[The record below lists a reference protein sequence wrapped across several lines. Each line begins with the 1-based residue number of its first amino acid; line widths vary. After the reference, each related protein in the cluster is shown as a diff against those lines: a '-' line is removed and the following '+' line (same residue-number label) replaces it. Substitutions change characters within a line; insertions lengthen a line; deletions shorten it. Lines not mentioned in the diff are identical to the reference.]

1 MARGL
6 RLLTLACLLLTFGCG
21 GGGSDNAALH
31 PWPATIAATEAPRGG
46 PPSPPSLPAF
56 DPQALT
62 RVVTAGPLSEDV
74 PVYTLEL
81 SQGWNMVSLPV
92 VQVTSAVLGAGIH
105 PTAFAWDP
113 GAGNYDPVELGTPAS
128 LNAGTGTRRGLWVY
142 SSQASELQVTGTPNS
157 GYGPDIYADL
167 HSGWNLLGVPYL
179 DSRPFSETQVRGAS
193 GQILF
198 LAQAAGLEVA
208 PTDPAILMYGY
219 GFVYDGSDYDSVGL
233 NNPENSFA
241 FGQAMWVYV
250 HGDGTRLWYQI
261 PAPPTPDVTFRAT
274 LEEGATLVAV
284 DQEGNLFTG
293 KSASEPSPSPS
304 PMLRLTLE
312 DEGPGPQILALP
324 AGATYRFYVMMGG
337 GIYPLYEGEVNRFQV
352 NDSLDFDFGTLDLV
366 EGRAVPQNPPTSGGG
381 VVGDGEDHTAPSFED
396 PGLVG
401 QTLDVLLES
410 GAKALNARSFLL
422 ARAYL
427 GAAHRL
433 AGDTQSQEA
442 DAARFLF
449 ALARV
454 VAMGQEYYSDG
465 VDDGLNDLGDFLDAA
480 GFDLAYRSDG
490 NNLVP
495 PATFPATT
503 PTGEQARVFLAT
515 RMRSELEAALRE
527 LDLISPSFQ
536 YRVNVQGGMLAP
548 NGYEVDYGDVLAVR
562 AACRGG
568 LAGVLL
574 LASYDLGG
582 NFTDQLNAGIL
593 TIESFLAA
601 FPTAL
606 NHKDV
611 TLPALAGQHLDQ
623 ALVDLAAAFDHIV
636 AEEDPQEDDLLN
648 TPDLLKVQE
657 YRGRVDTWRQAL
669 RQATEVQDPEGNTAT
684 VELARL
690 FDADGLALRPF
701 LCPYDGDEP
710 AGPFQGHPFGD
721 VYHGFTPGGPMD
733 PNFDGNEDGL
743 PDLLSTGE
751 PSLVAR
757 WQDVAPAGQ
766 VVQAL
771 ARSADGNTIFAL
783 CGNNGIPRSVSV
795 VTAAGAVT
803 GGWSLPWPVATPSSW
818 GYQSDLAVDPDGNVT
833 VLASWYSLYPENA
846 RRREFCRYTPT
857 GTLLERGNCMSPVP
871 GLTGEVLSSLSEGLS
886 HGVGVDPSGRAWTWG
901 YNWYGQLGDGTS
913 RSNEVARPI
922 PGFTGVAAAAAGRF
936 HTLLL
941 KGDGTVWACGQ
952 NGGGQLGNGTYI
964 GQPVPVQVQGLSGV
978 AALAA
983 GFNHSLALKQDGTVW
998 AWGENGGR
1006 LGDGTTTSRSTPVQ
1020 MYGLSEV
1027 EALAAGDSHSL
1038 ALKRDGTVWACGSN
1052 RYGELGDGT
1061 TTDRLTPVQVQGL
1074 ANMTDIA
1081 AAPNVSLAMDA
1092 LGQGFGW
1099 GRNDDRRLALDLA
1112 ADPQPLPVELF
1123 SAPGGR
1129 IVGGGRLLVQLADG
1143 ALWRLGIEA
1152 LFPLGNDRVSGA
1164 PPTSLVCLGE
1174 GRFLALV
1181 GDHLE
1186 ICDASGICIWSAGSR
1201 GNGAGQFDN
1210 PSGMDLGPDGA
1221 IHVSDAGNNRFQ
1233 RFSPE
1238 GQFLGS
1244 FPATG
1249 AYDLDVD
1256 STGRLY
1262 GRAPSGHVIRFSSQG
1277 KPMNR
1282 WLLEGSTGGG
1292 VETLPGHV
1300 SLYGAGRDIL
1310 KYSFP
1315 YAP

>member
-293 KSASEPSPSPS
+293 KPASEPSPSPS

-515 RMRSELEAALRE
+515 RVRSELEAALRE

-669 RQATEVQDPEGNTAT
+669 RQATEVQDPEGNTAI
-684 VELARL
+684 VELARF

-733 PNFDGNEDGL
+733 PNFDGDEDGL

-757 WQDVAPAGQ
+757 WSGLAPKNLT
-766 VVQAL
+766 VKAL
-771 ARSADGNTIFAL
+771 ARSADRN
-783 CGNNGIPRSVSV
+783 
-795 VTAAGAVT
+795 AVYVLWCADSGSKPERVDAYNLQGHLLDSWPAPSCEL
-803 GGWSLPWPVATPSSW
+803 GGYV
-818 GYQSDLAVDPDGNVT
+818 YYRDIDMDVDSAGNVT
-833 VLASWYSLYPENA
+833 LMASIMHDPPESGWSNGIYYRRLSPQGAVLAQRDAVGVNWEELPVRIA
-846 RRREFCRYTPT
+846 VLPDGRVLA
-857 GTLLERGNCMSPVP
+857 TLLN
-871 GLTGEVLSSLSEGLS
+871 
-886 HGVGVDPSGRAWTWG
+886 
-901 YNWYGQLGDGTS
+901 Q
-913 RSNEVARPI
+913 
-922 PGFTGVAAAAAGRF
+922 
-936 HTLLL
+936 
-941 KGDGTVWACGQ
+941 
-952 NGGGQLGNGTYI
+952 
-964 GQPVPVQVQGLSGV
+964 
-978 AALAA
+978 
-983 GFNHSLALKQDGTVW
+983 LALYN
-998 AWGENGGR
+998 A
-1006 LGDGTTTSRSTPVQ
+1006 
-1020 MYGLSEV
+1020 
-1027 EALAAGDSHSL
+1027 
-1038 ALKRDGTVWACGSN
+1038 
-1052 RYGELGDGT
+1052 
-1061 TTDRLTPVQVQGL
+1061 
-1074 ANMTDIA
+1074 
-1081 AAPNVSLAMDA
+1081 
-1092 LGQGFGW
+1092 QGFPMAYLGHQ
-1099 GRNDDRRLALDLA
+1099 GTG
-1112 ADPQPLPVELF
+1112 PGEFSYPV
-1123 SAPGGR
+1123 
-1129 IVGGGRLLVQLADG
+1129 
-1143 ALWRLGIEA
+1143 GI
-1152 LFPLGNDRVSGA
+1152 DV
-1164 PPTSLVCLGE
+1164 
-1174 GRFLALV
+1174 
-1181 GDHLE
+1181 
-1186 ICDASGICIWSAGSR
+1186 
-1201 GNGAGQFDN
+1201 
-1210 PSGMDLGPDGA
+1210 GPDGCA
-1221 IHVSDAGNNRFQ
+1221 YVADRGNRRIQKFSAEGDFLFQ
-1233 RFSPE
+1233 FAAPE
-1238 GQFLGS
+1238 ALG
-1244 FPATG
+1244 
-1249 AYDLDVD
+1249 LDVD
-1256 STGRLY
+1256 PLGRIYTWDY
-1262 GRAPSGHVIRFSSQG
+1262 GDLVSRYNASGRKLSAWRVDSKVCG
-1277 KPMNR
+1277 
-1282 WLLEGSTGGG
+1282 LETF
-1292 VETLPGHV
+1292 PGHEFFV
-1300 SLYGAGRDIL
+1300 GLTNSSIVHYR
-1310 KYSFP
+1310 FP